1 MSDAFALVVEWMPEL
16 AQGMLATLRLMLF
29 SFLFA
34 ALLALPIALGRLS
47 PNRLLRNAA
56 RSYVEIVRGMPSLT
70 LLMLLYFALPSLG
83 VSLSA
88 VTAAV
93 VGLGLNGA
101 AYVSE
106 IYRAGIE
113 AVEGGQREAAQMIGM
128 RNWQVLRHVVLPQ
141 AARIVLPPMG
151 NFSIAL
157 LKDTS
162 VASLISAP
170 ELMLGARDLT
180 SEYFMP
186 LQIYLL
192 AGALYLVM
200 ALPLS
205 VCVRQVERRLAIK
218 SSPQKAL

>member
-1 MSDAFALVVEWMPEL
+1 MSNALSMIAEWMPEL
-16 AQGMLATLRLMLF
+16 AQGMLATLRLMLLAF
-29 SFLFA
+29 VFA
-34 ALLALPIALGRLS
+34 AALALPIALARLS
-47 PNRLLRNAA
+47 PSRFARNAA

-70 LLMLLYFALPSLG
+70 LLMLLYFALPSVG
-83 VSLSA
+83 ISLSA

-93 VGLGLNGA
+93 IGLGLNGA

-106 IYRAGIE
+106 IYRAGIQ
-113 AVEGGQREAAQMIGM
+113 AVEAGQLEAAQMIGM
-128 RNWQVLRHVVLPQ
+128 RRRQVLRYVVLPQ

-205 VCVRQVERRLAIK
+205 AGVRQLERRLAIK
-218 SSPQKAL
+218 SSPHKAI

>member
-1 MSDAFALVVEWMPEL
+1 MSDALSLVGEWMPEL

-29 SFLFA
+29 AFLFA
-34 ALLALPIALGRLS
+34 AMLALPIALGRLS
-47 PNRLLRNAA
+47 PNRLLSNAA

-83 VSLSA
+83 ISFSA
-88 VTAAV
+88 VTSAIL
-93 VGLGLNGA
+93 GLGLNGA

-113 AVEGGQREAAQMIGM
+113 AVEAGQREAAQMIGM
-128 RNWQVLRHVVLPQ
+128 RHWQVLRHVVLPQ

-205 VCVRQVERRLAIK
+205 VCVRQFERRLAIK
-218 SSPQKAL
+218 SSPQKAS

>member
-1 MSDAFALVVEWMPEL
+1 MSDAFSLVAEWMPEL

-34 ALLALPIALGRLS
+34 AVLALPIALGRLS
-47 PNRLLRNAA
+47 PSRILRNAA

-70 LLMLLYFALPSLG
+70 LLMLLYFALPSVG
-83 VSLSA
+83 ISLSA
-88 VTAAV
+88 VTAAII
-93 VGLGLNGA
+93 GLGLNGA

-113 AVEGGQREAAQMIGM
+113 AVEAGQREAAQMIGM
-128 RNWQVLRHVVLPQ
+128 RNWQVLRHVILPQ

-151 NFSIAL
+151 NFSISL

-205 VCVRQVERRLAIK
+205 VCVRQLELRLAIK
-218 SSPQKAL
+218 PSTQKAL